1 MKGLFAVV
9 CLVLV
14 AGCGKKQPLG
24 YPTVEPREGEIN
36 IARGEITSP
45 GRTWSEYSRLIGC
58 TRLFAGKAGG
68 FEAIT
73 FVYFDFDT
81 LVTPESLWVVGWDS
95 ASVEVCAVTDSFDI
109 DSVNWSNMPALV
121 PFDTIEMNGED
132 TCVVGAEGLGED
144 SIFYVG
150 FRGSQGMGSLS
161 SSPWM
166 TLKDD
171 TSASLRVRKQIYV
184 DTSYI
189 SQDSLPD
196 SLTFIETG
204 AFATR
209 CTLFLSVQLVDSVS
223 ADSVDTMWVRIDSL
237 TDSLRQIYSLDSA
250 TVSKA
255 EFKIAVDEK
264 YSYKEEIRISAEYEA
279 EGESSVFSSAT
290 AQDDSLVL
298 SLRSVIEQWFKK
310 GDKLWLM
317 LEGDT
322 KDISRVVLDLASA
335 ELRVV
340 YTLPPKE
347 R

>member
-1 MKGLFAVV
+1 
-9 CLVLV
+9 
-14 AGCGKKQPLG
+14 
-24 YPTVEPREGEIN
+24 
-36 IARGEITSP
+36 
-45 GRTWSEYSRLIGC
+45 
-58 TRLFAGKAGG
+58 LFAGKAGG
-68 FEAIT
+68 FEALT

-95 ASVEVCAVTDSFDI
+95 ASVEVCAITDSFDI
-109 DSVNWSNMPALV
+109 DSVNWSNMPALE

-132 TCVVGAEGLGED
+132 TCVVYVEGLGED

-150 FRGSQGMGSLS
+150 FRGSQGMGSLCL
-161 SSPWM
+161 SPWM

-171 TSASLRVRKQIYV
+171 TLAKLRIRKEIYV

-204 AFATR
+204 AFVTR
-209 CTLFLSVQLVDSVS
+209 CTLFLSVDLVDSVS
-223 ADSVDTMWVRIDSL
+223 ADSADTNWVRVDLL

-255 EFKIAVDEK
+255 EFKIRVDEEH
-264 YSYKEEIRISAEYEA
+264 SYKEEIRVSAQYEA
-279 EGESSVFSSAT
+279 EGESGVFSSAT
-290 AQDDSLVL
+290 VEDSLLIL
-298 SLRSVIEQWFKK
+298 SIRPMIEQWFRK

-322 KDISRVVLDLASA
+322 EDISRVVLDAASA